1 MNYLTIADLKMKNS
15 AGAFETLPRPKI
27 GGVAVS
33 VEPVWSTNYGIS
45 ASGRRIGKLLR
56 YRTQYI
62 ISFPPLSWAQMAQ
75 LRTFAAMGF
84 SALQMTDMDG
94 RVTETEV
101 ELGILTGTQ
110 RSWAAGQQKYDSVT
124 WTLSER

>member
-1 MNYLTIADLKMKNS
+1 MEYLTISDLKLKNS
-15 AGAFETLPRPKI
+15 AGVFETLPRPKI

-45 ASGRRIGKLLR
+45 ASGRRIGTLLR
-56 YRTQYI
+56 YRSQYT
-62 ISFPPLSWAQMAQ
+62 ISFPPLSWAQMDQ

-84 SALQMTDMDG
+84 STLRMTDMDG
-94 RVTETEV
+94 SVVATEV
-101 ELGILTGTQ
+101 ELGALTGTQ

-124 WTLSER
+124 LTLSER